1 MNAINRNMPTKEQ
14 LQAAVRILH
23 AVAET
28 VREASRVPSG
38 TVYAALCGRV
48 DLQGYQG
55 LIRTL
60 VNAGLIEVRSH
71 ELVWVGPRIAPE
83 RGIAA
88 NTIGANWGD
97 IR

>member
-1 MNAINRNMPTKEQ
+1 MLNTVTGSMTTKEQ
-14 LQAAVRILH
+14 LQAGLRILH

-28 VREASRVPSG
+28 VREAGRVPSG

-60 VNAGLIEVRSH
+60 VNADLVKVENH
-71 ELVWVGPRIAPE
+71 ELVWVGPRIE
-83 RGIAA
+83 GR
-88 NTIGANWGD
+88 
-97 IR
+97 